1 MTSLMRLAS
10 PSPASS
16 VRTDYSS
23 HTFKLHD
30 QEHEDELFAY
40 VMDLAEKVLPTR
52 QRLEPSKGQYFDVK
66 YLHPSGISL
75 EMTSISSKRS
85 TKGCALVNYPG
96 AVWGSLDA
104 SERRDLIID
113 TRHWPGFYRTTRWD
127 PQITVID
134 PPILVNELID
144 DVQEGRLWVARFTT
158 QQAWER
164 RDKNGLLIEP
174 PTQYFGS
181 PQSNVRLRIYDHGAK
196 HGWETPS
203 LRVEAQLRKEVADQH
218 FNRLAERCT
227 HESDVDPLLVC
238 QEERTVKDALTQH
251 AQFKDTSR
259 WSGRPKPKKWA
270 QTASEPAWWGEML
283 KHEGKPLEIS
293 HKPEL
298 DLQRTMVA
306 LKEQYGR
313 KFWLFITACC
323 YNNGLSSDDA
333 LQAFYLECA
342 AKLKKGDDQL
352 LADIVRQGLKADAR
366 KHVRTSMR
374 LAAEKEEACEDI
386 GAHLPR

>member
-1 MTSLMRLAS
+1 MATLMRLAS
-10 PSPASS
+10 PSPTPS

-23 HTFKLHD
+23 HTFKLHTK
-30 QEHEDELFAY
+30 EHEDELFAY
-40 VMDLAEKVLPTR
+40 AMDLSERILPTK
-52 QRLEPSKGQYFDVK
+52 QRLEPTKGQYFDSK
-66 YLHPSGISL
+66 YLHPSGLSL
-75 EMTSISSKRS
+75 EMTSLDSPKS
-85 TKGCALVNYPG
+85 TRGCALLNLPG
-96 AVWGSLDA
+96 GCWGSLDA
-104 SERRDLIID
+104 SERRDLILDIGS
-113 TRHWPGFYRTTRWD
+113 WPGLYRTTRWD
-127 PQITVID
+127 PQTTVID
-134 PPILVNELID
+134 PPITID
-144 DVQEGRLWVARFTT
+144 KIIEDVAAGRLWVARFST

-164 RDKNGLLIEP
+164 RDKDNLLIEP

-218 FNRLAERCT
+218 FRRLYLRCT
-227 HESDVDPLLVC
+227 EEVDSDPLLVC
-238 QEERTVKDALTQH
+238 QEQRTVKDALKQH
-251 AQFKDTSR
+251 AQFKDTTR
-259 WSGRPKPKKWA
+259 WEGRKKPRKWA
-270 QTASEPAWWGEML
+270 QESSEPAWWEEML
-283 KHEGKPLEIS
+283 SHDADPLQIT
-293 HKPEL
+293 HKADL

-323 YNNGLSSDDA
+323 YNNGLESPDA

-352 LADIVRQGLKADAR
+352 LADIVHHGRKADAR
-366 KHVRTSMR
+366 KHVRNSMR
-374 LAAEKEEACEDI
+374 LAAEKEERCEDL